1 MFSRSNKN
9 QKTKTISKTSASRTR
24 SHRSASRNRK
34 IKELTRANY
43 NLRHNLPAH
52 FPDETFPR
60 IAHIE
65 PPNSPHNYDDKGV
78 AYDMIKEACDKNIAE
93 KFYHIQKKYGDLNH
107 LYVPDKNVEAFIKN
121 NKITDKNC
129 TEKINTWRTTAV
141 KGGKKSKKRLYGRK

>member
-9 QKTKTISKTSASRTR
+9 KKTKPKSKTSESRTR
-24 SHRSASRNRK
+24 SQRSASRSRK

-65 PPNSPHNYDDKGV
+65 PPNSPHHYDDKGV
-78 AYDMIKEACDKNIAE
+78 AYDMIKEACDKNIAK
-93 KFYHIQKKYGDLNH
+93 KFYHIQKIRR
-107 LYVPDKNVEAFIKN
+107 P
-121 NKITDKNC
+121 
-129 TEKINTWRTTAV
+129 
-141 KGGKKSKKRLYGRK
+141 